1 MKRHYT
7 EAERMAGVALAA
19 TVGPL
24 RASQELGIP
33 MTTVAY
39 WMHRPSSSPIIAA
52 AEANIADRLEAAA
65 SIALE
70 AVTEGLRDPKA
81 RLGDRA
87 RALEVLATQANLAAG
102 RATAISSNVNLN
114 ISEYEAA
121 LADMSPVNL
130 RAMVAEMVAYNG
142 GNPVDHVIAAL
153 RCLTPEQRD
162 ELERRIEEA
171 ERPIGWHEEGGGGI
185 YGMLPDGAEMYFSAD
200 DPRWRTGELVKRF
213 DPLRLTDGQ

>member
-1 MKRHYT
+1 MRQYST
-7 EAERMAGVALAA
+7 EERADAVALAA
-19 TVGPL
+19 TIGPK
-24 RASQELGIP
+24 RAAEQLGIP
-33 MTTVAY
+33 PRTVAY
-39 WMHRPSSSPIIAA
+39 WTHKPAAAPIIAE
-52 AEANIADRLEAAA
+52 AERNIAERLEAAA

-70 AVTEGLRDPKA
+70 AVVQGLGDPFAK
-81 RLGDRA
+81 LGDRA
-87 RALEVLATQANLAAG
+87 RALEVLATQANLASG
-102 RATAISSNVNLN
+102 RATAISQNVNLN
-114 ISEYEAA
+114 ISEYESA

-162 ELERRIEEA
+162 ELEARIEEA
-171 ERPIGWHEEGGGGI
+171 ERPPAWHEEGGGGI

-213 DPLRLTDGQ
+213 DPLRLTDGR

>member
-1 MKRHYT
+1 MRQYST
-7 EAERMAGVALAA
+7 EERADAVALAA
-19 TVGPL
+19 TIGPK
-24 RASQELGIP
+24 RAAEQLGIP
-33 MTTVAY
+33 PRTVAY
-39 WMHRPSSSPIIAA
+39 WTHKPAAAPIIAE
-52 AEANIADRLEAAA
+52 AERNIAERLEAAA

-70 AVTEGLRDPKA
+70 AVVQGLGDPFAK
-81 RLGDRA
+81 LGDRA
-87 RALEVLATQANLAAG
+87 RALEVLATQANLASG
-102 RATAISSNVNLN
+102 RATAISQNVNLN
-114 ISEYEAA
+114 ISEYESA

-162 ELERRIEEA
+162 ELEARIEEA

-185 YGMLPDGAEMYFSAD
+185 YGMLPDGAAMYFSAD

-213 DPLRLTDGQ
+213 DPLRLTDGR